1 MNPYRGLAPFNE
13 RDASRFF
20 GRDREIEEVLD
31 RLSSRRLLS
40 VVGVSG
46 CGKSSLIRAGVIP
59 VLRMGVAP
67 NLPPRWR
74 ICTMRPGADPLK
86 SLAAAVGG
94 PPDWPT
100 NTFDLVDQ
108 ARNGLHSGESLLLV
122 VDQFE
127 ELFRFHSESVALDG
141 GNAASLFVNLLLSAV
156 DQREVPIYIL
166 LTMRTDFLGE
176 CAQFR
181 GLPEALND
189 CYYLVPRM
197 TRLQQQEAI
206 EKPLQEH
213 GAAIHASLTQRLL
226 NDAADAP
233 DHLPVLQ
240 HLLSRLW
247 ENWNARGTDEPIG
260 IVDYDAVGGWKEA
273 LDVDAEMVLQ
283 RFKTDEE
290 GIRLVFQWI
299 TERGAGEKALR
310 RPRPFGECLQV
321 SGIDRQR
328 LDEIIT
334 TFQERGLLQACDRTD
349 EALVDLPHESV
360 TWQWSRLSN
369 WVMAEAERAAQLRFL
384 LHASRQQMV
393 LTGLALESGL
403 QLRSEWRKQSLA
415 TLRYFELEDLARTD
429 AWIARSEEFDRRQRD
444 SAEARELL
452 AWAALSLGDDPERS
466 LILGLYS
473 WGKQRAMVA
482 GLEELLHVALLR
494 SPSRLSL
501 RHQGSVWC
509 VAWSP
514 DGSKLATASSDA
526 TARVWDADTGE
537 ELQSFRDHAGP
548 IFCVA
553 WSPDGSKAATGGYD
567 GTVIVWE
574 ASNGRIL
581 RTIPAHEYAVLS
593 VAWSPDGRK
602 VATASDDN
610 TAKIWQVDT
619 GIELNALRGSRH
631 AVWKIAWSPDG
642 NWLATASGTSV
653 KIWDQERGRELV
665 ILRGHQGDVRSLA
678 WSPDGTRLATAS
690 FDNTAKIWLS
700 NTGRQSLTLSG
711 HQDHVLDVAWSP
723 DGTCLATTSFES
735 VTKLWDADTG
745 CELRSVLGHQCA
757 VLGVAWSPDGR
768 KLATAS
774 DDGTARVLDLRAGYE
789 WLAFRGHPAPVWCGV
804 WSPDSTK
811 VASGSD
817 RPTAKVWDANT
828 GRELLTLDSEGMYV
842 ESVAWSP
849 DGERL
854 AISANTTVQISETK
868 TGRMLAVLRGHED
881 YVGRIDWSP
890 DGNRIA
896 TASRDHT
903 ARVWGSG
910 TGLELFTIRG
920 HEADVRSVAWS
931 PNGSRLATAS
941 DDHTAKIWDADSGR
955 ALVTLHDNKYAV
967 SSIAWSPDGSRVATA
982 SYDKTVTVWTASSG
996 EKLLTLRGHPAA
1008 VLDVA
1013 WSPDGTKIATAS
1025 SDNTARVWDAA
1036 TGHELL
1042 RLSGHRLSLRSVAW
1056 SKDGKR
1062 LACAGADSLAEGVVQ
1077 IYVIDETLLLQL
1089 VRSRITRE
1097 LTPLECHHYLNKD
1110 ECPPLPWIL

>member
-1 MNPYRGLAPFNE
+1 MNPYRGLAPFDE

-31 RLSSRRLLS
+31 RLSSRRLSS

-59 VLRMGVAP
+59 VLRIGAAP
-67 NLPPRWR
+67 SLPRRWR
-74 ICTMRPGADPLK
+74 ISMMTPGADPLK
-86 SLAAAVGG
+86 SLAVAIGG
-94 PPDWPT
+94 APDWPT
-100 NTFDLVDQ
+100 NTFDLVDH
-108 ARNGLHSGESLLLV
+108 ARSELHSGESLLLV

-127 ELFRFHSESVALDG
+127 ELFRFRSESMAVDG
-141 GNAASLFVNLLLSAV
+141 GNAACLFASLILSAA

-189 CYYLVPRM
+189 GYYLVPRM

-206 EKPLQEH
+206 EKPLQEQ
-213 GAAIHASLTQRLL
+213 GVTIHAALTQRLL
-226 NDAADAP
+226 NDAADDP

-247 ENWNARGTDEPIG
+247 ENWSARGTDEPIG
-260 IVDYDAVGGWKEA
+260 IVDYDAVGGWNEA
-273 LDVDAEMVLQ
+273 LDTDAEMVVQ
-283 RFKTDEE
+283 RFKNEIE

-299 TERGAGEKALR
+299 TERGVGEKAVR

-321 SGIDRQR
+321 SGMDRQR
-328 LDEIIT
+328 LGEIIAA
-334 TFQERGLLQACDRTD
+334 FQERGLVQASDRTD

-360 TWQWSRLSN
+360 TWQWSRLRD

-403 QLRSEWRKQSLA
+403 HLRAEWRKQRLTA
-415 TLRYFELEDLARTD
+415 LRYFEEEELARTET
-429 AWIARSEEFDRRQRD
+429 WIARCEEFDRSQRD

-501 RHQGSVWC
+501 RHRGSVWC
-509 VAWSP
+509 VVWSP

-526 TARVWDADTGE
+526 TARVWDADTGA
-537 ELQSFRDHAGP
+537 ELLSLRDHEGP
-548 IFCVA
+548 TLGVA
-553 WSPDGSKAATGGYD
+553 WSPDGSKVATGGYD
-567 GTVIVWE
+567 GALIIWE
-574 ASNGRIL
+574 ASTGRRL
-581 RTIPAHEYAVLS
+581 RAIPAHKYAVLS

-602 VATASDDN
+602 LATASDDN
-610 TAKIWQVDT
+610 TAKIWQADT
-619 GIELNALRGSRH
+619 GIELNALPSCQS
-631 AVWKIAWSPDG
+631 AVWKVAWSPNG
-642 NWLATASGTSV
+642 KSIATASGASV
-653 KIWDQERGRELV
+653 KISDEESLRELV
-665 ILRGHQGDVRSLA
+665 VLRGHQGNVRSLA

-690 FDNTAKIWLS
+690 FDNTAKIWDPS
-700 NTGRQSLTLSG
+700 TGRECLTLSG
-711 HQDHVLDVAWSP
+711 HQDHVLEVAWSP
-723 DGTCLATTSFES
+723 DGACLATTSFES
-735 VTKLWDADTG
+735 VTKLWDANTG
-745 CELRSVLGHQCA
+745 GELRTVLGHEYA
-757 VLGVAWSPDGR
+757 VLSVAWSPDGR

-774 DDGTARVLDLRAGYE
+774 DDGTARVVDLGPGYE
-789 WLAFRGHPAPVWCGV
+789 WLAFRGHLSPVWCAV
-804 WSPDSTK
+804 WSPDGAK

-817 RPTAKVWDANT
+817 RPIAKVWDANT
-828 GRELLTLDSEGMYV
+828 GRELLTLDSEGAYV
-842 ESVAWSP
+842 ESVAWSR

-854 AISANTTVQISETK
+854 AITANKTVKILETK
-868 TGRMLAVLRGHED
+868 TGRSLAVLSGHEG

-903 ARVWGSG
+903 AKVWASG

-931 PNGSRLATAS
+931 PDGSRIATSS
-941 DDHTAKIWDADSGR
+941 DDHTAKIWDADSGN
-955 ALVTLHDNKYAV
+955 ALVTFHHNKYPV
-967 SSIAWSPDGSRVATA
+967 SSVAWSPDGRRLATS
-982 SYDKTVTVWTASSG
+982 SYDKTVTVWTALSG

-1013 WSPDGTKIATAS
+1013 WSPDGAKMATAGL
-1025 SDNTARVWDAA
+1025 DNTARVWDAK
-1036 TGHELL
+1036 TGNELL
-1042 RLSGHRLSLRSVAW
+1042 RLAGHRLSLRSVAW
-1056 SKDGKR
+1056 SPDGTR
-1062 LACAGADSLAEGVVQ
+1062 LACAGADGLTEGVVQ

-1089 VRSRITRE
+1089 VRSRITRV
-1097 LTPLECHHYLNKD
+1097 LTPLECHHYLNGD
-1110 ECPPLPWIL
+1110 ECPPLPSIP